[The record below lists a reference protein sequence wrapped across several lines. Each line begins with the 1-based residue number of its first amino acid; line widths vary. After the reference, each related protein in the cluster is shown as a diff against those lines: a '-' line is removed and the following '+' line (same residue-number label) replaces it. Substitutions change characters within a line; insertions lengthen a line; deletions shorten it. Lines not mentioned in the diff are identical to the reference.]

1 MECISTGGGA
11 VGSVQHTYRYARPSA
26 LEVGAAPRLTLETSG
41 DANAPAPHFFDG
53 HLREPHL
60 VARLLTAVHLVVGSR
75 FHTPANSLERAI
87 ALADPVVT
95 CGGGLLRFEG
105 FSSCCS
111 VYIRVD
117 LLPGAY
123 DGEVAGKGTT
133 NVDFNAPM
141 RAALARIRDGVDLQL
156 AVGREALSLRS
167 GGAEVIE
174 RKVALPTRWLRG
186 MVEVQSCQ
194 AAMRPCFSASPVE
207 AQRFL
212 RALPRASTS
221 RTPLWISRG
230 PGGLTTSTRPSEHG
244 VRLSAVSRLRA
255 LEPLLPRARSLQV
268 FADPK
273 QQATAWW
280 LDFGATRVSLV
291 VSSEVWRGFSGEGQA
306 LAALMHSTSGR
317 NPVLSRVRAALDW
330 QAEIDPAAI
339 AGDLGT
345 DTGSVGDALRV
356 LGASGLVGFDLDTQ
370 RYFHRVLPFDLSRID
385 ALHPRLAD
393 ARRLL
398 DDGAVTL
405 VSNVPFEASV
415 SSGGVLHAVR
425 EMDGQL
431 RCTCPW
437 FARHQG
443 ERGPCKHVLAASAL
457 HSATH

>member
-1 MECISTGGGA
+1 MERISTGGA

-26 LEVGAAPRLTLETSG
+26 LDAGAAPRLTLETSG
-41 DANAPAPHFFDG
+41 DTTARSPHFFEG
-53 HLREPHL
+53 RLHEPHL
-60 VARLLTAVHLVVGSR
+60 AARLLTAVHLVVGSR
-75 FHTPANSLERAI
+75 FHTPANSVERAI

-95 CGGGLLRFEG
+95 SGGGLLRFEG

-123 DGEVAGKGTT
+123 DGEVVGKGTT

-156 AVGREALSLRS
+156 AIGREALSLRS
-167 GGAEVIE
+167 DGAEVIE

-186 MVEVQSCQ
+186 MVEVQTCQ
-194 AAMRPCFSASPVE
+194 AEMRPCFSANPVE
-207 AQRFL
+207 AQRLL

-230 PGGLTTSTRPSEHG
+230 PGGLTTSTRPSEGG
-244 VRLSAVSRLRA
+244 VRLTAVSRLRA
-255 LEPLLPRARSLQV
+255 LEPLLPRARGLHV
-268 FADPK
+268 FADPR
-273 QQATAWW
+273 QQANAWM
-280 LDFGATRVSLV
+280 LDFGEARVSLV

-306 LAALMHSTSGR
+306 LAALMRATGGG

-330 QAEIDPAAI
+330 QAGIDPEAFAAE
-339 AGDLGT
+339 LGT
-345 DTGSVGDALRV
+345 DADRVGDALRV

-370 RYFHRVLPFDLSRID
+370 RYFHRVLPFDLSTID
-385 ALHPRLAD
+385 VLHPRLAD

-398 DDGAVTL
+398 DDGSVTL
-405 VSNVPFEASV
+405 VSALPFEASIA
-415 SSGGVLHAVR
+415 SGGVLHAVR

-457 HSATH
+457 RSATH